1 MAVPNVTLRD
11 IANETGVSRMAVS
24 LALRGK
30 AGVSE
35 ATRQHVL
42 KTAERLGY
50 QPDPEVAK
58 LLARIRARTPADST
72 ACLAL
77 LTSGASAGDW
87 KRYATERK
95 YVEGARARAQEYG
108 YRLEEFWVNEP
119 GLTPARLSSI
129 MWNRG
134 IEGVIVAPLQERL
147 SDEKSRSVQLDFDLF
162 SLVEISETI
171 DAPDLDRSIHDQYT
185 AMLKCLEE
193 LTRLNYRTIGLVL
206 QYELDLRVNGKWT
219 AAYLRYRQQTGS
231 KSMPPPLIL
240 PATRQ
245 ADFDRW
251 FDRHRPDAII
261 SVDRFG
267 LHFLKARGL
276 RIPRQ
281 IGYAT
286 LDRDGDATAF
296 PDVSGIDQNS
306 HRVGAA
312 AVDLLVATMHRG
324 QRGIPAHPVRMEVEG
339 TWIAGSSTR
348 RQRASGT

>member
-1 MAVPNVTLRD
+1 MNRPGMNP
-11 IANETGVSRMAVS
+11 
-24 LALRGK
+24 
-30 AGVSE
+30 
-35 ATRQHVL
+35 
-42 KTAERLGY
+42 ERLG
-50 QPDPEVAK
+50 DI
-58 LLARIRARTPADST
+58 LWS
-72 ACLAL
+72 
-77 LTSGASAGDW
+77 
-87 KRYATERK
+87 
-95 YVEGARARAQEYG
+95 
-108 YRLEEFWVNEP
+108 
-119 GLTPARLSSI
+119 
-129 MWNRG
+129 RG
-134 IEGVIVAPLQERL
+134 IEGIVIAPLVGHVLGR
-147 SDEKSRSVQLDFDLF
+147 SDRQLRLDFSRF
-162 SLVEISETI
+162 AVVEISETVESPKLNR
-171 DAPDLDRSIHDQYT
+171 AIHDQYT
-185 AMLKCLEE
+185 AMLRCLEE
-193 LTRLNYRTIGLVL
+193 LARLNYRTIGLVL

-276 RIPRQ
+276 RIPGQ

-286 LDRDGDATAF
+286 LDRDGDASAF

-324 QRGIPAHPVRMEVEG
+324 ERGIPAHPVRMEVEG

-348 RQRASGT
+348 RQRPHRA